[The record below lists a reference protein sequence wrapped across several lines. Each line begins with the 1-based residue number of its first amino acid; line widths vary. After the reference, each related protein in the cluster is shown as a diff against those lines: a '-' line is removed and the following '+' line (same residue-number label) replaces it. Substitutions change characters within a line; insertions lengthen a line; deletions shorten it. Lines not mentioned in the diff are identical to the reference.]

1 MRLFGIFYIGGD
13 GGDKYSALEYITTDP
28 NNFPTIDYP
37 CNIYY
42 QDIIENKHFTG
53 NIADWNL
60 YDGVELTKDGK
71 LIEYKD
77 GVKSGKIYN
86 LLEHKDDFQIINN
99 TGRGLGN
106 ILWECRVRKENM
118 K

>member
-1 MRLFGIFYIGGD
+1 M
-13 GGDKYSALEYITTDP
+13 
-28 NNFPTIDYP
+28 YP

-71 LIEYKD
+71 YNYQAFILSDQNDLSYKIAQWEGPTKQSKYIFKKDICPRAKTECMKVLLI
-77 GVKSGKIYN
+77 
-86 LLEHKDDFQIINN
+86 F
-99 TGRGLGN
+99 
-106 ILWECRVRKENM
+106 
-118 K
+118 